1 MFLSAASSAE
11 MTLLTFWKAFRD
23 LVAVVPSGR
32 LPDSEVT
39 EVVEHFVTEGVRME
53 GWPPPPGSCL
63 ASGVILQALWDVV
76 STDLTQGLRSP
87 LDPALAPSLPW
98 VRKVTG
104 DWPSSASGRG
114 SCA

>member
-1 MFLSAASSAE
+1 MFLSAPSSAE

-53 GWPPPPGSCL
+53 GWPPPP
-63 ASGVILQALWDVV
+63 
-76 STDLTQGLRSP
+76 
-87 LDPALAPSLPW
+87 
-98 VRKVTG
+98 
-104 DWPSSASGRG
+104 
-114 SCA
+114 